1 MKSTFNTLC
10 SIEFHYQDEE
20 SEFEDRDVIANEDPL
35 SSYMKEKQKEAINA
49 IVTAGRLLAPLINPE
64 QVT

>member
-1 MKSTFNTLC
+1 
-10 SIEFHYQDEE
+10 
-20 SEFEDRDVIANEDPL
+20 
-35 SSYMKEKQKEAINA
+35 MKEKQKEAINA